1 MATPDA
7 GASPFFKSDHRECDQ
22 AWAALESAA
31 GTADAAVL
39 RTLWTDFS
47 TRMERHFKMEE
58 EVLFPAF
65 EEATG
70 MRGSG
75 PTEVMRH
82 EHRQMRALLQE
93 MSRRADAGDF
103 DGVLDQG
110 DTLLMVVQQHNA
122 KEEGML
128 YPMADNVLRPT
139 WAGVAQRLLG
149 YLPT

>member
-1 MATPDA
+1 M
-7 GASPFFKSDHRECDQ
+7 
-22 AWAALESAA
+22 
-31 GTADAAVL
+31 
-39 RTLWTDFS
+39 DFS

-70 MRGSG
+70 MHGSG

-82 EHRQMRALLQE
+82 EHRQMRALLQD

-110 DTLLMVVQQHNA
+110 DTLLMVIQQHNA

-128 YPMADNVLRPT
+128 YPMADNVLRPA
-139 WAGVAQRLLG
+139 WPAVAQRLRG
-149 YLPT
+149 YLPV